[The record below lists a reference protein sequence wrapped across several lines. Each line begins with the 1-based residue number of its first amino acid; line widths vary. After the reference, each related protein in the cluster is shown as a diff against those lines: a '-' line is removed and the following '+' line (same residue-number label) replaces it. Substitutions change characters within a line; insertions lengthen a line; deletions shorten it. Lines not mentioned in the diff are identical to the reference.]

1 MAKKA
6 NLLILAEGALKAA
19 KAAKKVA
26 NAEITRTSGSVYGA
40 AIAPAIVNLTT
51 MNVLLN
57 KMLLPPPMGLPPV
70 ALTTPPFKL
79 SIASVNTVIAAGSVV
94 STAIDTTVTASVAA
108 SGAPLE
114 PGFSLGVN
122 NVVALLDTL
131 IESIDKLL
139 VRTQK

>member
-1 MAKKA
+1 MAKKTS
-6 NLLILAEGALKAA
+6 LLASAEGALKAA

-26 NAEITRTSGSVYGA
+26 NSEITRTSGPGYGLSM
-40 AIAPAIVNLTT
+40 APAIANLTT
-51 MNVLLN
+51 MNALLN

-70 ALTTPPFKL
+70 AATTPPFKL
-79 SIASVNTVIAAGSVV
+79 SIASVNTAIAAGSAV
-94 STAIDTTVTASVAA
+94 SAAINTTRYLSSAA
-108 SGAPLE
+108 TGAPLE